1 MIEFEGVK
9 IIEVRDS
16 ATEPTGCDPCVFS
29 PWWRGHPALSAAQKA
44 AGCVDIGNECIE
56 RGMHFEEYHEF
67 PNI

>member
-16 ATEPTGCDPCVFS
+16 PTEPTGCDPCVFS
-29 PWWRGHPALSAAQKA
+29 PWRGHPALGAAKKEY
-44 AGCVDIGNECIE
+44 GCVGIGEKCIE
-56 RGMHFEEYHEF
+56 RDTHFEEYHEF